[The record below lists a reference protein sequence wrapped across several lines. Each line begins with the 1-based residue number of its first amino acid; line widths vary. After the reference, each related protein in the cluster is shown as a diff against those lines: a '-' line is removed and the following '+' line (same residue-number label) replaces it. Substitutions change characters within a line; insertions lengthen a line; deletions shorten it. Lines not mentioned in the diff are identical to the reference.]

1 MVFEWMHGK
10 PHSKREAVDV
20 AASAVMMVCF
30 VVLSLSAVWSDDP
43 PRPLAIRICGAVG
56 IVALLTR
63 AVVEIWLWRQRHNT
77 TSALSSSGRTR

>member
-30 VVLSLSAVWSDDP
+30 VV
-43 PRPLAIRICGAVG
+43 
-56 IVALLTR
+56 TR
-63 AVVEIWLWRQRHNT
+63 
-77 TSALSSSGRTR
+77 